1 MSDRARNLLHGA
13 TAVTFAAGFV
23 FIVGAIALA
32 GVNLSLAFGV
42 WSESLGV
49 PLVAALAAFS
59 VIECW
64 VWLAARLRV
73 ATWPAWRTLAGVA
86 ALAYLIFFAA
96 PVANAY
102 LGRAFLIGVVI
113 LAFAAPAALVRLAQ
127 ARGFDQNLTTR
138 LKCFHRENKRA
149 AFAALSVVEL
159 AGLEP
164 ATSWVRSRRSPS

>member
-149 AFAALSVVEL
+149 A
-159 AGLEP
+159 
-164 ATSWVRSRRSPS
+164 